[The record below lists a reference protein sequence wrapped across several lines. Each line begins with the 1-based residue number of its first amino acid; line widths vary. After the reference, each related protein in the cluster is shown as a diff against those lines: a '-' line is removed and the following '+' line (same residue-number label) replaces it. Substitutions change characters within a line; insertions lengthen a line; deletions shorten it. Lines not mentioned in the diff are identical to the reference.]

1 MAPLLSARIA
11 FALSAPK
18 LIAEMLKMLALYG
31 CARPAPISTRK
42 SCVGSTVGCIE
53 WLIHS

>member
-1 MAPLLSARIA
+1 MMALAESE
-11 FALSAPK
+11 PK

-31 CARPAPISTRK
+31 LRPAGADEDAEVVRLQH
-42 SCVGSTVGCIE
+42 VGCIE